1 MGDEGR
7 RGERGGGIYILSIGG
22 ARLMLVSITRSLIG
36 DLECGR
42 PPINCSDGFLGLY
55 VYESIA
61 DGNSD
66 SRRRGTCDAGI
77 DRLC

>member
-22 ARLMLVSITRSLIG
+22 ARLMLVAATRSLIG
-36 DLECGR
+36 DLEYDC
-42 PPINCSDGFLGLY
+42 PLINCSDGFLGL
-55 VYESIA
+55 YESIA